1 MIFVKKESQIEAIQY
16 NGTNERE
23 IDQSFGRCRK
33 TSRGEIW
40 VCDYLLRVGDW
51 VLRDCGI
58 TYTMSNSVFEKVY
71 LPEDLE
77 WCVTPNKI
85 ESLMHKISLLQETI
99 DGVYEAFPAHTEDS
113 DHLPT
118 LINRHLQE
126 RVDAAVKQA
135 IKNTLRQAQG
145 ELRSLVVGRSVPELV
160 VLMMAS
166 ERIGMIGNPERYSTD
181 TDPK

>member
-1 MIFVKKESQIEAIQY
+1 MIYVKKEKQIEAIQY
-16 NGTNERE
+16 DGTNERE

-40 VCDYLLRVGDW
+40 VCDYLLRVGEW

-58 TYTMSNSVFEKVY
+58 TYTMSDSVFQKVY
-71 LPEDLE
+71 LPEELD
-77 WCVTPNKI
+77 WCVTPTKI
-85 ESLMHKISLLQETI
+85 ESLMYSNSLLQQKL
-99 DGVYEAFPAHTEDS
+99 DSVHEAFPSNDEDS

-118 LINRHLQE
+118 LINRHLKD
-126 RVDAAVKQA
+126 RVDAAVQEA
-135 IKNTLRQAQG
+135 VADTLRQVQA

-166 ERIGMIGNPERYSTD
+166 ERIGMIGKRED
-181 TDPK
+181 